1 MKKVII
7 IIITILIL
15 GPIVIKIRG
24 GEHIITGIGASFAIA
39 MLAYAPLVKL
49 LAPKPEVQNKN
60 EYEVNFSGDKVY
72 IKYNDREFC
81 TEIKNIKTNS
91 KKILKD
97 QYGKKA
103 SQTLNFQIM
112 NDVRHKYNEL
122 IKQKVNGKNILNK
135 AEIISKFK
143 GIRLASE
150 NEKQEY
156 FKYLKKVEKRFEKYL
171 NFCILLI
178 IISMI
183 IIKDFLFWIAML
195 IFLIIIGFIK
205 MGISQCDE
213 IIFQEDPKGN
223 FYIADCYAYE
233 VISRKK
239 NKHTIEY
246 YIKITDNENSYL
258 EDEFKVD
265 YQSINTNNEIKAF
278 LYVIENNGEYNLDV
292 CTENMLKS

>member
-7 IIITILIL
+7 IIIAILIL
-15 GPIVIKIRG
+15 GPIVITTRG
-24 GEHIITGIGASFAIA
+24 GEHIITGIGVSFAIA

-49 LAPKPEVQNKN
+49 LAHKPEVKN
-60 EYEVNFSGDKVY
+60 EYDVNFSGDKVY

-81 TEIKNIKTNS
+81 TEIKNIRTNS
-91 KKILKD
+91 KKTLKD

-112 NDVRHKYNEL
+112 NDVRYKYNEL
-122 IKQKVNGKNILNK
+122 TKQKVNGKNILNK
-135 AEIISKFK
+135 SEIIHKFK

-156 FKYLKKVEKRFEKYL
+156 FKYLKKEEKRFEKYL
-171 NFCILLI
+171 NFFMLFI

-183 IIKDFLFWIAML
+183 IIKDFLFWIGML

-213 IIFQEDPKGN
+213 VIFQEGPKGN

-233 VISRKK
+233 IISRKK
-239 NKHTIEY
+239 NKHIMEY

-258 EDEFKVD
+258 EDAFKVD
-265 YQSINTNNEIKAF
+265 YQSVNTNNEIKAF
-278 LYVIENNGEYNLDV
+278 LYVIENNGKYNLDV
-292 CTENMLKS
+292 CTESMLNS